1 MKSRYP
7 SGSVNRPK
15 HNSTPLSQT
24 RYEDLMRQ
32 MGQVFT
38 QAEEGA
44 TTAKQQAIA
53 DIHEMLSSHGL
64 SVEDLECDYL

>member
-1 MKSRYP
+1 
-7 SGSVNRPK
+7 
-15 HNSTPLSQT
+15 
-24 RYEDLMRQ
+24 MRH

-64 SVEDLECDYL
+64 SVEDLECDHL